1 LGWKTEVITSSH
13 HLCIITFLEVARRSW
28 EDMEMIS
35 AVFSGPMISEEFGK
49 LSANLGVLLSKVD
62 SRDLQVMKGLGL
74 RVPAPLLR

>member
-1 LGWKTEVITSSH
+1 
-13 HLCIITFLEVARRSW
+13 
-28 EDMEMIS
+28 MIS